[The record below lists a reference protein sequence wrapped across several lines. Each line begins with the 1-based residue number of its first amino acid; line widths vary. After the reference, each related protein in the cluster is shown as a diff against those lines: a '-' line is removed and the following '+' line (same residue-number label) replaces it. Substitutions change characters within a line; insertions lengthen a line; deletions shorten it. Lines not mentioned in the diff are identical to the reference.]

1 MHGRKT
7 NRQRRSSAASLLLL
21 GLIMILCLSWL
32 WQMDTKAP
40 ELTYSQV
47 RQLFEQEKVESFS
60 FADQHTLVLHLR
72 EKVDGVNRR
81 EKFRLRYYG
90 KDTSF
95 LRLEKKFKIRRSTI
109 AEILKGMEKKG
120 LIVRTFSPLD
130 KRTKK
135 IELTKKAIAMCEEEK
150 ERVKETERK
159 LTDGLSEDDIKTFYT
174 LMDKM
179 LGNLQKEE
187 LK

>member
-1 MHGRKT
+1 MKK
-7 NRQRRSSAASLLLL
+7 LL
-21 GLIMILCLSWL
+21 GMEILGLANMIRRVTFNDLDVFDDKDRPTQVQHFVLIQIFHSTEDVY
-32 WQMDTKAP
+32 QRD
-40 ELTYSQV
+40 
-47 RQLFEQEKVESFS
+47 
-60 FADQHTLVLHLR
+60 
-72 EKVDGVNRR
+72 
-81 EKFRLRYYG
+81 
-90 KDTSF
+90 
-95 LRLEKKFKIRRSTI
+95 LEKKFKIRRSTI